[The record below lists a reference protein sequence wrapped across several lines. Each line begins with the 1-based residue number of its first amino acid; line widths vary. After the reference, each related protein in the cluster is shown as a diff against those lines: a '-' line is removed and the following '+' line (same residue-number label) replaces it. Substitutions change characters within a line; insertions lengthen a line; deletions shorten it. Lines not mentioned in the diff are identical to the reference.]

1 MSLVNKHIGCGLAV
15 CLSALLLLQGCA
27 DDDMVQLDMQEPE
40 TLSAYDYLKD
50 YGVLKSYNDH
60 IGVIMDA
67 SDLTGGGMESRIA
80 VSNFAEIA
88 PGGMYSHASVIKA
101 NGNIDSTTIVAVRK
115 SVAGKDLTLLGTPLV
130 WHRQQN
136 VTYLSSQLEPN
147 IIRPDGDEG
156 GYALKMT
163 NTAIG
168 GSVTSEQVAHTF
180 ARTPRVEPGI
190 MYKLKMWIRGTNA
203 GSIRI
208 EAYSNGRGSR
218 FSPEITVTS
227 DWTYVETFTT
237 IATGVT
243 GLTSILFDLGGYVGT
258 VYVDDIELKEWNA
271 NRQREVGRNLNTV
284 NTNLDDAE
292 ATANSMSIQT
302 DENGSLEDVGCSA
315 LGEGYDPLATYVE
328 KTDEEKS
335 AILTAEMQRYIDG
348 VMGAAGGSTS
358 DWIVVKEPL
367 ATDDGDATCFY
378 WQSYLGGT
386 GYAVTALAEAARHT
400 TGKLYVEESGLD
412 TDLDKCSRFTS
423 YVTSL
428 ESQGAKVD
436 GLAVTIDAY
445 VDSTSTAN
453 VGQMLQWLA
462 ATGKMVRISD
472 LNVTISGATSDNVTE
487 AQLKKQAEM
496 YGDIIKAYND
506 NVPEAQRGGITIHQT
521 LDNGTPNGLWNRSYS
536 RKHAYGSV
544 AEALK

>member
-1 MSLVNKHIGCGLAV
+1 MSLINKHIGCGLAT

-27 DDDMVQLDMQEPE
+27 DDDMVQLNMQEPE
-40 TLSAYDYLKD
+40 TLSAYDYLED

-60 IGVIMDA
+60 IGVIMEA
-67 SDLTGGGMESRIA
+67 ADLTGGGMDSRIA
-80 VSNFAEIA
+80 VSNFAEVA
-88 PGGMYSHASVIKA
+88 PGSMFSHASAIKA
-101 NGNIDSTTIVAVRK
+101 NGSIDTTTIARVRK
-115 SVAGKDLTLLGTPLV
+115 SVSGSGITLLGTPLV

-163 NTAIG
+163 NTALG

-218 FSPEITVTS
+218 FSPDIAVTS

-243 GLTSILFDLGGYVGT
+243 GLTSILFDLGEYVGT
-258 VYVDDIELKEWNA
+258 VYVDDIELKEWNPT
-271 NRQREVGRNLNTV
+271 RQREVGRNLNTV

-328 KTDEEKS
+328 KTDEEKRT
-335 AILTAEMQRYIDG
+335 ILTAEMQRYIGG
-348 VMGAAGGSTS
+348 VMDAADGSAG

-367 ATDDGDATCFY
+367 AEDDGDATCFY
-378 WQSYLGGT
+378 WQSYLGST
-386 GYAVTALAEAARHT
+386 DYAVTALAEAARHT

-412 TDLDKCSRFTS
+412 TDLDKCARFTS
-423 YVTSL
+423 YVTAL
-428 ESQGAKVD
+428 EAAGAKVD
-436 GLAVTIDAY
+436 GVAVTIDAY

-453 VGQMLQWLA
+453 VGQMFQRLA

-472 LNVTISGATSDNVTE
+472 LNVTIGGATSDNVTE
-487 AQLKKQAEM
+487 AQLKQQAQL

-506 NVPEAQRGGITIHQT
+506 NVPEAQRGGITIHQV